1 MTENSNETDSGRSIS
16 ARSFLGHPRGLGY
29 LAFTELWERF
39 SYYGM
44 AALLVL
50 YMVQELLLPGHAE
63 NVIGLGGL
71 RNVLEGM
78 FGSLSPQAFASQIF
92 GLYSGLVYF
101 TPIVGG
107 WLADRFFGARKMVL
121 FGIASMTAG
130 HFAMAF
136 EQTFLIALFLL
147 IVGSGA
153 LKGNIAT
160 QVGHLYPANERS
172 QRSRGFA
179 IFSAFINIGAFC
191 GPIVS
196 GLLAQAYG
204 WHVGFGFAGLLM
216 LIAIAV
222 YVAGR
227 KHLPVE
233 PARSTVAKERR
244 ALSKPEKIT
253 LILMLPAFVLAVLG
267 HVAYFQS
274 VNVGLVWIA
283 DHAAL
288 ATRFG
293 EFPVP
298 WFASVDPLAGILCA
312 PLLVIFWRALAERNA
327 EPGEIQK
334 MGIGLALMALGM
346 AVFALAATASGD
358 EKASLMWPFVA
369 YICTGIGFFWYW
381 PVMLSF
387 VSRLAPEGFKSLL
400 MGVSYLSLFAAGLLA
415 GYVGSLYES
424 LTPAS
429 FFYINAAI
437 PAAGAVFALF
447 FGGYLQRLLRRQE

>member
-1 MTENSNETDSGRSIS
+1 MTNNNNNSIKGR
-16 ARSFLGHPRGLGY
+16 RFLGHPRGLGY

-44 AALLVL
+44 ASLLVL

-63 NVIGLGGL
+63 NVIGLGALRGL
-71 RNVLEGM
+71 LESI

-107 WLADRFFGARKMVL
+107 WLADRFFGARKMVI
-121 FGIASMTAG
+121 FGIGSMTAG

-160 QVGHLYPANERS
+160 QVGHLYPANEESR
-172 QRSRGFA
+172 RSRGYA
-179 IFSAFINIGAFC
+179 IFSAFINMGAFL

-196 GLLAQAYG
+196 GLLAQTYG

-227 KHLPVE
+227 KDLPKE
-233 PARSTVAKERR
+233 PTRSGIQKKRQSLSGSERM
-244 ALSKPEKIT
+244 T
-253 LILMLPAFVLAVLG
+253 LLLMLPAFIFAVLG
-267 HVAYFQS
+267 HAAYFQS

-283 DHAAL
+283 ENVNL
-288 ATRFG
+288 STGFG
-293 EFPVP
+293 EVPVP
-298 WFASVDPLAGILCA
+298 WFASVDPLVGIMFA
-312 PLLVIFWRALAERNA
+312 PLLIIFWRALAERNT
-327 EPGEIQK
+327 EPNDIQK
-334 MGIGLALMALGM
+334 MGVGLSLMALGM
-346 AVFALAATASGD
+346 AVFAFGANAAGEDRT
-358 EKASLMWPFVA
+358 SLMWPLMA

-387 VSRLAPEGFKSLL
+387 VSRLAPPSVKSLV
-400 MGVSYLSLFAAGLLA
+400 MGVSYLSLFVAGLLA
-415 GYVGSLYES
+415 GYLGSLYES
-424 LTPAS
+424 LSPAS
-429 FFYINAAI
+429 FFYLNAAF
-437 PAAGAVFALF
+437 PAGGAVLALL
-447 FGGYLQRLLRRQE
+447 FGGVLQRALRSRAEPG